1 MRMTD
6 IVPVRIDKETLDTLD
21 LFVTLGLHKSRSEA
35 ISELMKKGLEA
46 SDEVKELGRLVKAI
60 GSLDRAGK
68 VDLSSLELERE
79 RL

>member
-1 MRMTD
+1 MTE

-21 LFVTLGLHKSRSEA
+21 LFVTLGFYKSRSEA
-35 ISELMKKGLEA
+35 IRELMKKGIEA
-46 SDEVKELGRLVKAI
+46 RDEVKELGRLVKAT

-79 RL
+79 RF